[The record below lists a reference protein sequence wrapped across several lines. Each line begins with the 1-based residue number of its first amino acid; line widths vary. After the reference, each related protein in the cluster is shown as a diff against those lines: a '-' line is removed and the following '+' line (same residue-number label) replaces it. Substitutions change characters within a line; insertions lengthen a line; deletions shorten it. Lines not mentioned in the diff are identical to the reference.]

1 MGAAFVPGTEDY
13 SAGASPRFS
22 FSGHWRYQFT
32 KSWRLQVSPGF
43 LWAAYTEDEPAP
55 FVDINFPQDTTKKDY
70 LTLMIPISAQIQFTG
85 YRGPW
90 VYYAG
95 AGPALHRVWVEN
107 HRKVLRDPQS
117 LVLHRGL
124 YMGASAQ
131 IGVERFLKS
140 LPTTS
145 IEVSWDFHWAN
156 ATRDDQF
163 PSGYNSSVFATGFRV
178 GGNYYFDPGADEKKK
193 PAELPGTK
201 KP

>member
-1 MGAAFVPGTEDY
+1 MRAHFCVNVALLVALPL
-13 SAGASPRFS
+13 A
-22 FSGHWRYQFT
+22 
-32 KSWRLQVSPGF
+32 
-43 LWAAYTEDEPAP
+43 WAAT
-55 FVDINFPQDTTKKDY
+55 
-70 LTLMIPISAQIQFTG
+70 
-85 YRGPW
+85 
-90 VYYAG
+90 
-95 AGPALHRVWVEN
+95 
-107 HRKVLRDPQS
+107 
-117 LVLHRGL
+117 
-124 YMGASAQ
+124 ASAQ

-163 PSGYNSSVFATGFRV
+163 PSGYNSTVFASGIRV